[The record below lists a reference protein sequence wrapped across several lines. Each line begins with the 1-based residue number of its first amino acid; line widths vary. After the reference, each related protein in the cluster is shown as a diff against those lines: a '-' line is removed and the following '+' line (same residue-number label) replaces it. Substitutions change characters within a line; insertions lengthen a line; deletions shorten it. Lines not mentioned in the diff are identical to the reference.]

1 MKDNTIYDDD
11 SIQSLD
17 PRRHVQLR
25 AGMYIGSTETPTQLL
40 IEIFSNALDEHN
52 LGHGNRINVLVC
64 PDGSCTI
71 EDFGQGFPVNV
82 EREDGKTILQASFDE
97 MNTSGK
103 YSDDGVYGG
112 TSLGLNGVGSKA
124 TTFLS
129 TYLIV
134 TSYRTQDK
142 KYEKIVFQDGV
153 FQKRQ
158 VGKWTKPYSG
168 TKVEFKPNPQFFES
182 PKFDTGYLKK
192 LFDDITCLCPELII
206 TYEDKDGTVDFHHPS
221 GISDIVELYATDNQY
236 DLLTDDILSFQKT
249 EGDYSLV
256 CGLGYV
262 DTHSSNIIAYVNYGL
277 TEQGPHITSLKS
289 TLTRAMNK
297 WAREQGI
304 LSEKDKNIDGDS
316 LQEGLVLAFNLVAPG
331 ISYDAQ
337 TKGKVVSKEFVPFL
351 TKVFSE
357 QLEIWL
363 DNNPEYGKNIIE
375 KALLARRAAEAAKK
389 AREAVRNK
397 KSKKKQNKILH
408 PDKLKD
414 AERLGQESSLVI
426 VEGLSA
432 GSSVAVARDV
442 KKYGILML
450 RGKLINAFT
459 QKEER
464 LLKNEEIQLLL
475 QALNITPHEYD
486 SSDLR
491 YGRVL
496 ICTDSDSDG
505 FNIGLLITV
514 ALQHFAPEFIKEG
527 RLGWLRSPLYILK
540 TKKGE
545 EYFYTDSE
553 LAAKREQGKLVG
565 ELQRNKGLGSLSA
578 EQSKESM
585 FGKRQHIDMLEP
597 DKGFDVLLDK
607 LMGKDTSARK
617 QYIFDN
623 IDFSEVKE

>member
-142 KYEKIVFQDGV
+142 RYEKIVFQDGV

-158 VGKWTKPYSG
+158 VGKWTKSYSG

-182 PKFDTGYLKK
+182 PKFDTNYLKK
-192 LFDDITCLCPELII
+192 LFDDITCLCPELVI
-206 TYEDKDGTVDFHHPS
+206 TYEDKDGTVDFQHPS

-249 EGDYSLV
+249 EGDYSLA

-289 TLTRAMNK
+289 TLTRVMNK

-351 TKVFSE
+351 TKVFGE

-375 KALLARRAAEAAKK
+375 KALLARRATEAAKK
-389 AREAVRNK
+389 AREAVRQKSEKKNK
-397 KSKKKQNKILH
+397 TFKFPTKLTDCWSKDRSKCELLVAEGDSAKSGLVAGRSSEFQAVYGVRGKILNVLKATSTSIMKNQEINNLVVALGLDYNPQTGKMIYDKKK
-408 PDKLKD
+408 
-414 AERLGQESSLVI
+414 
-426 VEGLSA
+426 
-432 GSSVAVARDV
+432 
-442 KKYGILML
+442 
-450 RGKLINAFT
+450 
-459 QKEER
+459 
-464 LLKNEEIQLLL
+464 
-475 QALNITPHEYD
+475 
-486 SSDLR
+486 LR
-491 YGRVL
+491 YGK
-496 ICTDSDSDG
+496 IIACADADYDG
-505 FNIGLLITV
+505 QRI
-514 ALQHFAPEFIKEG
+514 ERG
-527 RLGWLRSPLYILK
+527 R
-540 TKKGE
+540 
-545 EYFYTDSE
+545 
-553 LAAKREQGKLVG
+553 
-565 ELQRNKGLGSLSA
+565 
-578 EQSKESM
+578 
-585 FGKRQHIDMLEP
+585 
-597 DKGFDVLLDK
+597 
-607 LMGKDTSARK
+607 
-617 QYIFDN
+617 
-623 IDFSEVKE
+623 

>member
-1 MKDNTIYDDD
+1 MNNLYAKD
-11 SIQSLD
+11 SIKKMD
-17 PRRHVQLR
+17 PRTFCRYRPDVYCG
-25 AGMYIGSTETPTQLL
+25 ATNYSTQLVN
-40 IEIFSNALDEHN
+40 EIVSNAVDEH
-52 LGHGNRINVLVC
+52 LAGNCDKLSVSINEETNVV
-64 PDGSCTI
+64 I
-71 EDFGQGFPVNV
+71 VEDWGQGIIPNNKQN
-82 EREDGKTILQASFDE
+82 DKTTLE
-97 MNTSGK
+97 MVYGEINSSGK
-103 YSDDGVYGG
+103 YDKSNNAVYKVSTGAFG
-112 TSLGLNGVGSKA
+112 IGAALTCYLSHYLIA
-124 TTFLS
+124 TTK
-129 TYLIV
+129 
-134 TSYRTQDK
+134 R
-142 KYEKIVFQDGV
+142 DGEFETV
-153 FQKRQ
+153 YFKEGLFDHRET
-158 VGKWTKPYSG
+158 GKCSKNEHG
-168 TKVEFKPNPQFFES
+168 VRVEFQPSEEFFDNAAPN
-182 PKFDTGYLKK
+182 KK
-192 LFDDITCLCPELII
+192 TLFDNANSITCVCPELTYIFNGKVIQHKKGLEDFLQEKVDKNTEII
-206 TYEDKDGTVDFHHPS
+206 SSHFLLNKTKGYRRLDIGIAVAETGGEIYAFANYAPIETGTPVTTIKSCITRCFNKW
-221 GISDIVELYATDNQY
+221 GQ
-236 DLLTDDILSFQKT
+236 
-249 EGDYSLV
+249 
-256 CGLGYV
+256 
-262 DTHSSNIIAYVNYGL
+262 
-277 TEQGPHITSLKS
+277 EQGVLRPKE
-289 TLTRAMNK
+289 TLSGNL
-297 WAREQGI
+297 I
-304 LSEKDKNIDGDS
+304 
-316 LQEGLVLAFNLVAPG
+316 QEGMTIVFNLVSKD
-331 ISYDAQ
+331 IRYDSQ
-337 TKGKVVSKEFVPFL
+337 TKVRVTSNNDNPFITETL
-351 TKVFSE
+351 SDA
-357 QLEIWL
+357 LEIWL
-363 DNNPEYGKNIIE
+363 DNNPNDGHIILE
-375 KALLARRAAEAAKK
+375 KALIARRAAEAAKK

-397 KSKKKQNKILH
+397 KTKKKQNKILH

-414 AERLGQESSLVI
+414 AERLGQDSSLII

-505 FNIGLLITV
+505 FNIGLLVTV
-514 ALQHFAPEFIKEG
+514 ALQHFAPEFIREG

-553 LAAKREQGKLVG
+553 LATRREQGKLVG